1 MSMVERDLA
10 NHDAAL
16 AAKVQVLPGM
26 DVRLTFIDAAAGE
39 DKYHVLQGLK
49 DPTTEGD
56 AKCCYFY
63 QRSGNSGQRGDI
75 HVDGPML
82 QPSLAIAM
90 ANVFKDKTGADWG
103 EMKPGDR
110 APPGKYWVLEHSTPD
125 LSVKWE
131 YYVSDGVDG
140 KKVGWYPYEKGP
152 GEEVEELYAQHVANS
167 RESRT
172 ATRVIKSDYF
182 TYLVDLTKMTQ
193 QNQKTRKV
201 RTIRR
206 ADGTEEDSVK
216 APARAMKAVMKAARV
231 KVMKSAS
238 KESLKVKR
246 SASKDSLKSM
256 KAAAKK
262 SGMKVMK
269 ASMKKAMKLMK
280 VMKAMKKKKVS
291 KVGSKSQ
298 VLKGQKIR
306 TKGGVKASD
315 LMKNKKGKVVF
326 KKLHARGKKAY
337 EKNLAK
343 WCIAC
348 SQARKEL
355 GLTGFVAVKKGSDFY
370 NKAKSL
376 MSS

>member
-1 MSMVERDLA
+1 MSMVDRDLA

-26 DVRLTFIDAAAGE
+26 DVRLASIDTAAGE

-56 AKCCYFY
+56 PKCCYFY
-63 QRSGNSGQRGDI
+63 QRWGNSGQRGEI

-82 QPSLAIAM
+82 QPSLAVAM

-103 EMKPGDR
+103 ELKPGDR
-110 APPGKYWVLEHSTPD
+110 ALPGKYWVQEHSTPD

-140 KKVGWYPYEKGP
+140 KKTGWYAYDRGP
-152 GEEVEELYAQHVANS
+152 GEEVEELYSQHVANS
-167 RESRT
+167 RDSRT
-172 ATRVIKSDYF
+172 ATRLIKTSYW

-193 QNQKTRKV
+193 QNQGTKKV

-216 APARAMKAVMKAARV
+216 APARRKTVMKAAPV

-238 KESLKVKR
+238 KESLKVMR

-256 KAAAKK
+256 KAAVKK

-269 ASMKKAMKLMK
+269 MSMKKAMK

-298 VLKGQKIR
+298 VLKGQKIK

-348 SQARKEL
+348 SKARKEL
-355 GLTGFVAVKKGSDFY
+355 GITGFVAVKKGSAFY
-370 NKAKSL
+370 NKTQEL